1 MNMCDESSSPQCA
14 ANAEPSSHG
23 TMPLGSPTGRAL
35 KLHLGCGRT
44 LLPGWVNVD
53 QVPAE
58 GVTVADLSRCR
69 TEKLPYPADSVDEI
83 LASHLIE
90 HLTDTLA
97 LMEELHRV
105 AKPGCRAKFLLPYGE
120 SDDAWEDPTHV
131 RPYYLGSFGYFG
143 QPNYWRAD
151 YGYRGDWRVDTITL
165 QVSREAFGKFGK
177 ERLVEAI
184 RHYRNVA
191 TQMIVEMTAI
201 KPARAPKRELQT
213 SPNIVVKID

>member
-1 MNMCDESSSPQCA
+1 MRNESSSPQCTA
-14 ANAEPSSHG
+14 GAEPSSRGMMHMHVPPG
-23 TMPLGSPTGRAL
+23 KAL

-44 LLPGWVNVD
+44 LLPGWENVD

-58 GVTVADLSRCR
+58 GVTVADLSKCR
-69 TEKLPYPADSVDEI
+69 TEKLPYPDDSVEEI
-83 LASHLIE
+83 LASHVIE

-131 RPYYLGSFGYFG
+131 RPYYLGSFGYFA
-143 QPNYWRAD
+143 QPAYWRAD
-151 YGYRGDWRVDTITL
+151 YGYRGDWKVDTITL
-165 QVSREAFGKFGK
+165 QVSREAFNKFGK

-184 RHYRNVA
+184 RHYRNIV
-191 TQMIVEMTAI
+191 TEMIVEMTAI